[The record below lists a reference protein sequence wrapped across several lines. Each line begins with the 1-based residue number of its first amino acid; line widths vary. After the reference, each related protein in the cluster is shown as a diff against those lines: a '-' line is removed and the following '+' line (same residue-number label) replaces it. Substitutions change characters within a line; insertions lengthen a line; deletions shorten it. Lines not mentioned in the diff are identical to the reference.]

1 MREQRIAPLAGIMK
15 HPTKRYPVTDREH
28 NAAAWRELAV
38 IVGLLGFLAL
48 SLWAV
53 LR

>member
-1 MREQRIAPLAGIMK
+1 MK
-15 HPTKRYPVTDREH
+15 PYPVTDREH
-28 NAAAWRELAV
+28 DAATWRQLAV